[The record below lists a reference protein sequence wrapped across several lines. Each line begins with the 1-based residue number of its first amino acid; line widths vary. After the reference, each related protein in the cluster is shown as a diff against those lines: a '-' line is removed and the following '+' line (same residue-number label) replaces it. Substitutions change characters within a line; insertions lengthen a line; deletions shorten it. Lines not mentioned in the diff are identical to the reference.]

1 MLKRCHGSF
10 TAPFFLVSLN
20 SYSVEL
26 GPRVSRLQ
34 NDV

>member
-1 MLKRCHGSF
+1 MSKRCHGSF

-34 NDV
+34 KGV